1 MPRVAGPS
9 VHKHTV
15 MNKPRERGVRAPL
28 LLISGNWLAAAGFN
42 IGAKYTALSDEQGR
56 ITLTVYKPAQPAP
69 ERGERS

>member
-1 MPRVAGPS
+1 MPRASGPR

-15 MNKPRERGVRAPL
+15 LNKPREGGVRAPL

-56 ITLTVYKPAQPAP
+56 ITLTVCKPAQPARK
-69 ERGERS
+69 RGER

>member
-1 MPRVAGPS
+1 MRPAAEPR

-42 IGAKYTALSDEQGR
+42 IGAKYTALNDEQGR

-69 ERGERS
+69 ERDER

>member
-1 MPRVAGPS
+1 MPRAAGPR

-15 MNKPRERGVRAPL
+15 MNKPREGGVRAPV

-56 ITLTVYKPAQPAP
+56 ITLTVYKPAQRAP

>member
-1 MPRVAGPS
+1 MRPAAEPR

-15 MNKPRERGVRAPL
+15 MNKPREGGVRAPV

-69 ERGERS
+69 ERGER

>member
-1 MPRVAGPS
+1 MPRAAGPR
-9 VHKHTV
+9 VHNHTV
-15 MNKPRERGVRAPL
+15 LNKPRERGVRAPL

-42 IGAKYTALSDEQGR
+42 IGAKYSALCDEQGR

>member
-1 MPRVAGPS
+1 MARTAGPR

-15 MNKPRERGVRAPL
+15 MNKPREGGVRAPV

-56 ITLTVYKPAQPAP
+56 ITLTVYKAAQATP
-69 ERGERS
+69 ERGER

>member
-1 MPRVAGPS
+1 MPRASGPR

-15 MNKPRERGVRAPL
+15 LNKPREGGVRAPV

-69 ERGERS
+69 ERGER

>member
-1 MPRVAGPS
+1 MRRAAGPR

-15 MNKPRERGVRAPL
+15 LNKPREGGVRAPV

-69 ERGERS
+69 ERGVR